1 MYKMSRKYNTATL
14 YQEKTTR
21 RGRPYSPYCA
31 TPKANSKR
39 SMINNNIDLN
49 ECDIDQSH
57 LLAQI
62 FEDAK
67 QSSNRQQ
74 QHRHHNQHFN
84 TFCKKVP
91 FHQATTTTT
100 TNQDVPSPNDSET
113 EDSTKVDQYEPSIEN
128 NTSKRNNYT
137 LVATN
142 NNNST
147 RESGEEDDDD
157 DEVEEEAPTPQKT
170 SPPETAESTTTEA
183 NGRSDSVIFTG
194 SYTQHDI
201 ELEEISRIRTNGKFQ
216 LSFSQ
221 LLLSQSKLYLYN
233 VTLP

>member
-1 MYKMSRKYNTATL
+1 MSRKYNTATL

-21 RGRPYSPYCA
+21 RGRPYSPYCS
-31 TPKANSKR
+31 TPKANIKR

-74 QHRHHNQHFN
+74 HQHRHHNQHFN

-91 FHQATTTTT
+91 FHQATTTT

-142 NNNST
+142 NNNAT
-147 RESGEEDDDD
+147 RESGEEDDDDDD

-170 SPPETAESTTTEA
+170 STPLTETAEKETTEA

-216 LSFSQ
+216 LS
-221 LLLSQSKLYLYN
+221 LSRTCTTK
-233 VTLP
+233 